1 MCCSIVSTHQLVTY
15 RYGRFS
21 FSKTLD
27 LFEMVLC
34 ILFPLN
40 LRTEQSL
47 RTMVAGIFG
56 EMRDSNR
63 SDRLRA
69 HLVAETKY
77 PGGLKVIVHRGG
89 VQAPVGDGNLDVV
102 RCRKTVILYRCVRR
116 FFPDGRGKIKYH
128 VRSQAILFK
137 FKCGIKILLRQS
149 SSFDRKYRD
158 DNCGD
163 YVHEREHCHAA
174 SHRSACERLMIS
186 VVSMYS
192 AMIFAYLLVLLY
204 LRYRSHLCCPFRKS
218 TEFHLLLAK

>member
-1 MCCSIVSTHQLVTY
+1 MCCSIVSTHQLATY
-15 RYGRFS
+15 RHGRFS

-40 LRTEQSL
+40 LHTEQCL

-56 EMRDSNR
+56 EMQDWNR

-77 PGGLKVIVHRGG
+77 LGGSKVIVHRSG
-89 VQAPVGDGNLDVV
+89 VQAPDRWKPWCSERILFVV
-102 RCRKTVILYRCVRR
+102 RCGKTVILYRCVRR

-137 FKCGIKILLRQS
+137 FKRGIKILLRQS
-149 SSFDRKYRD
+149 CGFDR
-158 DNCGD
+158 
-163 YVHEREHCHAA
+163 
-174 SHRSACERLMIS
+174 
-186 VVSMYS
+186 
-192 AMIFAYLLVLLY
+192 
-204 LRYRSHLCCPFRKS
+204 
-218 TEFHLLLAK
+218 